1 MTVQMLPVGP
11 HPAADV
17 LLVGAMLGSPPELG
31 GLLALVHDDDL
42 ATPALGTVFAEIRG
56 MAERGRR
63 ITPQLVLDEVCRRG
77 VKREVCTA
85 VIDATTCGAWP
96 EACRDYAAAVLAA
109 ALRRQVESGGA
120 ALASAAVE
128 AAEADLPV
136 IAATVAQQCADI
148 GRRLHQLRGY
158 EL

>member
-1 MTVQMLPVGP
+1 VTVQLLPVGP
-11 HPAADV
+11 HPAADM
-17 LLVGAMLGSPPELG
+17 LLVGAMLGSPQERG
-31 GLLALVHDDDL
+31 GVLALVHDDDL
-42 ATPALGTVFAEIRG
+42 VTPALGTVLAEIRG

-85 VIDATTCGAWP
+85 LLDATTCGAWP

-120 ALASAAVE
+120 TLVSAAVE

-136 IAATVAQQCADI
+136 IAATVAQRCADI
-148 GRRLHQLRGY
+148 AARLQQLRGC

>member
-11 HPAADV
+11 HPAADM
-17 LLVGAMLGSPPELG
+17 LLIGAALASPPELG
-31 GLLALVHDDDL
+31 GVLALVHDDDL
-42 ATPALGTVFAEIRG
+42 ATPTLGAVFAEIRG

-63 ITPQLVLDEVCRRG
+63 ITPQLVLDEVCRHG

-120 ALASAAVE
+120 ALTSASVE
-128 AAEADLPV
+128 SAEADLPV
-136 IAATVAQQCADI
+136 IAAKVADRCRDI
-148 GRRLHQLRGY
+148 AHRLEQLRGCPQ
-158 EL
+158 